1 MPARAPHLSPR
12 LLAVVLAG
20 GFCGTALRGAAES
33 LWPPAALGW
42 PWATFGVNLLG
53 AFGLG
58 ALLEG
63 LARRGPD
70 EGRRRLL
77 RLGLGTGLLGSLTT
91 YSSLANEADLLVR
104 DGALA
109 AGAAYAVTSVVL
121 GLLAAG
127 LGVVAAARHHRWRTA
142 RRAAASVAPVDPVD
156 PDADGPR

>member
-12 LLAVVLAG
+12 PLAVVLLG
-20 GFCGTALRGAAES
+20 GFCGTALRYAAES
-33 LWPPAALGW
+33 AWPSPATGW

-77 RLGLGTGLLGSLTT
+77 RLGLGTGLLGSFTT
-91 YSSLANEADLLVR
+91 YSSLAGEADLLVR
-104 DGALA
+104 GGALA
-109 AGAAYAVTSVVL
+109 TGAAYAVLSVAL
-121 GLLAAG
+121 GLLAAL
-127 LGVVAAARHHRWRTA
+127 LGVLAAARHHRWRTA
-142 RRAAASVAPVDPVD
+142 RRPAVSTTVD
-156 PDADGPR
+156 PDADPDAPR